1 MAEEIQS
8 WPLNPSRLNHRSDE
22 ENPVFNNIRKERS
35 NKCFVYVFTAIVL
48 QSIFILVFALV
59 VLRPKSPSVKLR
71 SVTVK
76 SLRYTTSPLPSL
88 NATLVAEI
96 SIKNPNFGSF
106 KFENSAV
113 SFLYEGKQINGKK
126 TVKGNVSA
134 RETKRFNV
142 SVEVRSSR
150 LSEKQN
156 LVNDLN
162 SGIVKLSSLA
172 RIVGKVHLIK
182 ILKTKKTKEMN
193 CTMSIN
199 LKNRTIKDLLCN

>member
-1 MAEEIQS
+1 M
-8 WPLNPSRLNHRSDE
+8 
-22 ENPVFNNIRKERS
+22 
-35 NKCFVYVFTAIVL
+35 
-48 QSIFILVFALV
+48 
-59 VLRPKSPSVKLR
+59 
-71 SVTVK
+71 
-76 SLRYTTSPLPSL
+76 
-88 NATLVAEI
+88 
-96 SIKNPNFGSF
+96 
-106 KFENSAV
+106 